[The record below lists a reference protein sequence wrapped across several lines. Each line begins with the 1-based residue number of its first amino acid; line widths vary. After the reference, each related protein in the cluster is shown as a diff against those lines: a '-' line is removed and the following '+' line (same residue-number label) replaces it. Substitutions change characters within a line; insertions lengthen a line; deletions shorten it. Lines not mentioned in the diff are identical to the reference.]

1 LEDRPRVGVL
11 ALQGAFREHRQAFE
25 RLGEAVR
32 DVRLPRDLTGLRALA
47 MPGGES
53 TAMTRLAAAY
63 GLDVALKEF
72 HSAGGALWGTCAGAI
87 LLASEIRNDEGQIR
101 LGLIDIGVE
110 RNAYGRQV
118 DSFEADLEVDRLGTF
133 HGVFIRSPRI
143 VRIGPGV
150 EVLAEYRGD
159 PVIVRQGLV
168 WASTFHP
175 ELSGDDRLHAEFLR
189 TTLT

>member
-1 LEDRPRVGVL
+1 MPGPPRVGVL

-25 RLGEAVR
+25 RLGEPVVE
-32 DVRLPRDLTGLRALA
+32 VRLPRDLTGLRALA

-53 TAMTRLAAAY
+53 TTMARLAAAY
-63 GLDVALKEF
+63 GLDAALKEF

-87 LLASEIRNDEGQIR
+87 LLAREIRNAAQQPR
-101 LGLIDIGVE
+101 LGLIDIAVE

-118 DSFEADLEVDRLGTF
+118 DSFEADLEVDGLGTF

-143 VRIGPGV
+143 VRAGPGV
-150 EVLAEYRGD
+150 EVLAEYQGD
-159 PVIVRQGLV
+159 PVIVRQGPV

-189 TTLT
+189 TALA